1 MYEYNNKKSMSN
13 IVEAMERQGK
23 SKVSVDDVEAQ
34 LPENIANRRVNALRI
49 MRELID
55 NRYIAANDMNGHAF
69 LSVEGRVRDSK
80 ENLRCFDHL
89 VLLQLTGEDD
99 KSFEEICDDL
109 FFQASIPSCFGE
121 KCVSMYS
128 HSSDEYISD
137 MYESVYSSLE
147 RLIYADMV
155 EELSDG
161 HFTISCGIK
170 NDMDKEYQIYERAI
184 ERCCV
189 CDTFKKYIQEEHGY
203 LLEDC
208 DFDFDGEDEDD
219 DGDDEILDDEDFADL
234 LKDFE
239 SLQKKIRGNDVH
251 SFMDELEK
259 DDTSIESPLEVDFDI
274 LERLKQMYKK

>member
-1 MYEYNNKKSMSN
+1 MYEYNNKTSMSN
-13 IVEAMERQGK
+13 IVEALEHQGK
-23 SKVSVDDVEAQ
+23 SKISVDDVEAQ
-34 LPENIANRRVNALRI
+34 LPETIANRRVNALRI

-69 LSVEGRVRDSK
+69 LSVEGRIRDSK

-89 VLLQLTGEDD
+89 VLLLLLGEED
-99 KSFEEICDDL
+99 KSFEELCDDL
-109 FFQASIPSCFGE
+109 FFQASIPRCFGE
-121 KCVSMYS
+121 KCISMYS

-137 MYESVYSSLE
+137 MYEAVYSSLE

-161 HFTISCGIK
+161 HFCLHK
-170 NDMDKEYQIYERAI
+170 DVRNDTNKEYEIYERGI
-184 ERCCV
+184 DRCYA
-189 CDTFKKYIQEEHGY
+189 CDAFRKYIQEEHGY

-208 DFDFDGEDEDD
+208 DFDFDDDEDE

-239 SLQKKIRGNDVH
+239 SLQKKIRGNDLYSLV
-251 SFMDELEK
+251 DALEK
-259 DDTSIESPLEVDFDI
+259 DDAPIESPLDVDFDI
-274 LERLKQMYKK
+274 LERLKQMYKKS

>member
-13 IVEAMERQGK
+13 IVKALERQGK
-23 SKVSVDDVEAQ
+23 SKISVDDVEAQ

-55 NRYIAANDMNGHAF
+55 NRYIAANDMDGHAF
-69 LSVEGRVRDSK
+69 LSVEGRVRNSK

-89 VLLQLTGEDD
+89 VLLLLMGEED

-109 FFQASIPSCFGE
+109 FFQASIPSCFGK

-137 MYESVYSSLE
+137 MYEAVYSSLE

-161 HFTISCGIK
+161 HFCFHRDVR
-170 NDMDKEYQIYERAI
+170 NDTNKEYEIYERAI
-184 ERCCV
+184 DRCYA
-189 CDTFKKYIQEEHGY
+189 CDTFRKYIQEEHGY

-208 DFDFDGEDEDD
+208 DFDFDEDD
-219 DGDDEILDDEDFADL
+219 DDEVLDNEDFADL

-239 SLQKKIRGNDVH
+239 NLQKKIRGNDLH
-251 SFMDELEK
+251 SLVDESEK
-259 DDTSIESPLEVDFDI
+259 DDDPIESPLEVELDI

>member
-1 MYEYNNKKSMSN
+1 MYEYNNKTSMSN
-13 IVEAMERQGK
+13 IVEALEHQGK
-23 SKVSVDDVEAQ
+23 SKISVDDVEAQ
-34 LPENIANRRVNALRI
+34 LPETIANRRVNALRI

-69 LSVEGRVRDSK
+69 LSVEGRIRDSK

-89 VLLQLTGEDD
+89 VLLLLLGEED

-109 FFQASIPSCFGE
+109 FFQASIPRCFGE
-121 KCVSMYS
+121 KCISMYS

-137 MYESVYSSLE
+137 MYEAVYSSLE

-161 HFTISCGIK
+161 HFCLHK
-170 NDMDKEYQIYERAI
+170 DVRNDTNKEYEIYERAI
-184 ERCCV
+184 DRCYA
-189 CDTFKKYIQEEHGY
+189 CDTFRKYIQEEHGY

-208 DFDFDGEDEDD
+208 DFDDYEDD
-219 DGDDEILDDEDFADL
+219 DDEILDDEAFADL

-239 SLQKKIRGNDVH
+239 QLQKEMRGNDPH
-251 SFMDELEK
+251 SLMNELEK
-259 DDTSIESPLEVDFDI
+259 DDAPIKSPLDMDFDI

>member
-1 MYEYNNKKSMSN
+1 MYEYNNKTSMSN
-13 IVEAMERQGK
+13 IVEALERQGK
-23 SKVSVDDVEAQ
+23 SKISVDDVEAQ
-34 LPENIANRRVNALRI
+34 LPETIANRRVNALRI

-69 LSVEGRVRDSK
+69 LSVEGRVRNSK

-89 VLLQLTGEDD
+89 VLLLLMGEDD

-137 MYESVYSSLE
+137 MYKAVYSSLE

-161 HFTISCGIK
+161 HFCLHRDVR
-170 NDMDKEYQIYERAI
+170 NDTNNEYEIYERVI
-184 ERCCV
+184 DRCYA
-189 CDTFKKYIQEEHGY
+189 CDTFRKYIQEEHGY
-203 LLEDC
+203 LLED
-208 DFDFDGEDEDD
+208 FDFDDEAEDD
-219 DGDDEILDDEDFADL
+219 DDEILDDEDFADL
-234 LKDFE
+234 LNDFE
-239 SLQKKIRGNDVH
+239 NLQKKIRGNDLH
-251 SFMDELEK
+251 SLVDALEK
-259 DDTSIESPLEVDFDI
+259 DDAPIESPLDVDFDI